1 MNRRVLIGIII
12 AVVGVGLI
20 ALGIL
25 AINTVLK
32 QSFAPP
38 VQATPEVEATT
49 DVIITTHDMAVGSV
63 LNREDVQVA
72 TIPVS
77 AVPRDALTTIDSAL
91 GKITIVHLIQGE
103 MVLQHH
109 LADPTNVAHD
119 IGYIIEDNQVMMAFP
134 STDLLSTLGV
144 LQRGDTIDILA
155 SMQVEI
161 TPTRIA
167 PGGTTTEEQQ
177 TTINRLFTF
186 DAMQRV
192 TVSAVVA
199 DVVTDSNT
207 TASTE
212 GEAQPTPNP
221 ADVRVRAYLL
231 VLSPQDALVLK
242 HMRDAGA
249 TFDIVLRSPT
259 SNELFELSPVTV
271 DYLLQR
277 YELTI
282 PK

>member
-1 MNRRVLIGIII
+1 
-12 AVVGVGLI
+12 
-20 ALGIL
+20 
-25 AINTVLK
+25 
-32 QSFAPP
+32 
-38 VQATPEVEATT
+38 
-49 DVIITTHDMAVGSV
+49 
-63 LNREDVQVA
+63 
-72 TIPVS
+72 
-77 AVPRDALTTIDSAL
+77 L

-161 TPTRIA
+161 TPTRITA
-167 PGGTTTEEQQ
+167 GATTTEEQQ

-199 DVVTDSNT
+199 DVVTDSNAT
-207 TASTE
+207 TPVE

-271 DYLLQR
+271 EYLIQR